1 MEMDGFCW
9 FELKPLGPDQ
19 VQVAV
24 PDDVVLADKFMVP
37 PLQIGFT
44 AGTAGVAG
52 GFGSDKEKLNAL
64 DVQPLAVTV
73 IPE

>member
-1 MEMDGFCW
+1 MLEMDGFCW

-52 GFGSDKEKLNAL
+52 GFGSERLNGPTAAEGQL
-64 DVQPLAVTV
+64 FNTT
-73 IPE
+73 